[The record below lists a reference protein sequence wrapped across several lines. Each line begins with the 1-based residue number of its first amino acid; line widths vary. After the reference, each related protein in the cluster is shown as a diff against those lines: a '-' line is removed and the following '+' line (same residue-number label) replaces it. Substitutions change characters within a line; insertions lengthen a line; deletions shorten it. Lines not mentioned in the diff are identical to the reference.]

1 MALGY
6 ENITIDV
13 QIFHFEKY
21 INILFSFMFK
31 GVIFEFTKSQNK
43 FNMQESKLKSI
54 YDEQGYIAIESFL
67 DANELSE
74 LIANTNRFTTTV
86 VPTIVESEVYYE
98 DKTDLETLKQVQHL
112 DEFDVYYRKLAESEK
127 MSKLASLLLGGN
139 AILKNMQYFNKIPK
153 IGKETP
159 AHQDGYY
166 FKIKPQE
173 ALTMWL
179 SLGVADAENGAVCYI
194 PRSHKWGMR
203 NHGRTSL
210 LGFSQSITDWSE
222 KDDKAE
228 IQMIAKP
235 GDILVHHSL
244 TIHRANANKSNRTRE
259 SIGFI
264 FYRDDVKIDNEAH
277 AEYKKQLDSEL
288 KKQGKI

>member
-1 MALGY
+1 ML
-6 ENITIDV
+6 
-13 QIFHFEKY
+13 
-21 INILFSFMFK
+21 
-31 GVIFEFTKSQNK
+31 
-43 FNMQESKLKSI
+43 
-54 YDEQGYIAIESFL
+54 
-67 DANELSE
+67 
-74 LIANTNRFTTTV
+74 
-86 VPTIVESEVYYE
+86 
-98 DKTDLETLKQVQHL
+98 
-112 DEFDVYYRKLAESEK
+112 
-127 MSKLASLLLGGN
+127 
-139 AILKNMQYFNKIPK
+139 
-153 IGKETP
+153 
-159 AHQDGYY
+159 
-166 FKIKPQE
+166 
-173 ALTMWL
+173 
-179 SLGVADAENGAVCYI
+179 
-194 PRSHKWGMR
+194 